1 MRITFTILRETRL
14 FLKQVFLRVNRRRRI
29 LEVRRS
35 SWLRS
40 IDDQRRKKKIKK
52 KGGIQSLQ
60 RSLEIGR
67 RLNVPLG
74 R

>member
-60 RSLEIGR
+60 RSLEVGR